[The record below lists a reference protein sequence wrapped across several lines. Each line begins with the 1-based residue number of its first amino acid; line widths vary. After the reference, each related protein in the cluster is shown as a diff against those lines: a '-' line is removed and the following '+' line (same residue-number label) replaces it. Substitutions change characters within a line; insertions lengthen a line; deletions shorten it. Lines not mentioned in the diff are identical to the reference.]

1 MSEKGILYVV
11 ATPIGN
17 LQDMSERALAVLRQ
31 VAVIAAEDTR
41 HSGKLLKH
49 FGIQTPCVSLHEHN
63 EQRVVPSLI
72 DKLKQGADIALI
84 SDAGTPLISDPG
96 FLLTRACVQVDINIR
111 SVPGPC
117 ALIAA
122 LSISGLPADRFIFE
136 GFLPA
141 KQNARLKRLETLQA
155 EIRTMIFYES
165 CHRLVDS
172 IEDMKTVFGGERP
185 VVIVREITKMYEDV
199 IRGSLIELC
208 QMAASGDGRFRK
220 GEFVV
225 LIHGHQENQD
235 EKWAE
240 AVKILSL
247 LMDELSV
254 SQAAKLTSQITGVS
268 KKRLY
273 QYALDGRSDC

>member
-1 MSEKGILYVV
+1 MSDKGVLYVV

-17 LQDMSERALAVLRQ
+17 LQDISERALAVLSQ
-31 VAVIAAEDTR
+31 VVLIAAEDTR
-41 HSGKLLKH
+41 HSGKLLKY

-72 DKLKQGADIALI
+72 DKLQQGADIALI

-96 FLLTRACVQVDINIR
+96 FLLTRACVESGIDMI

-122 LSISGLPADRFIFE
+122 LSISGLPADRFAFE

-141 KQNARLKRLETLQA
+141 KQSARLKRLDVLQT
-155 EIRTMIFYES
+155 EKRTMVFYES

-172 IEDMKTVFGGERP
+172 IEDMQAVFGSERLA
-185 VVIVREITKMYEDV
+185 VIVREITKMYEEV
-199 IRGSLIELC
+199 IRGSLNELY
-208 QMAASGDGRFRK
+208 QQAVSGDARFRK

-225 LIHGHQENQD
+225 LVHGQQENQD
-235 EKWAE
+235 EKWVE
-240 AVKILSL
+240 AVKVLSL
-247 LMDELSV
+247 LIGEMSV

-273 QYALDGRSDC
+273 QYALDELN